1 METLGYKPNK
11 KAELSALQQGI
22 QSMSEE
28 TAGIIEGL
36 LNSIRFFVS
45 QQTTDIS
52 AIRALLNARYSLES
66 EYSDANPMLVE
77 LRAQTGYLEIL
88 SDRIDRV
95 FTTNVNSRGAALR
108 VVMQ

>member
-1 METLGYKPNK
+1 
-11 KAELSALQQGI
+11 
-22 QSMSEE
+22 MS
-28 TAGIIEGL
+28 L
-36 LNSIRFFVS
+36 FVLFPL
-45 QQTTDIS
+45 
-52 AIRALLNARYSLES
+52 IRALLNARYSLES